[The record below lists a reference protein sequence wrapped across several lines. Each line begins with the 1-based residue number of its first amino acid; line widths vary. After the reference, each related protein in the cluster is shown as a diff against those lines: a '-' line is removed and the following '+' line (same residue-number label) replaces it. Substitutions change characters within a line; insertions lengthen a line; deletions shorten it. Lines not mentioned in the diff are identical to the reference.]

1 MENSVIH
8 YVEIAVSVA
17 ALLFFILL
25 AILCLLYIRKHY
37 QERKRPKLLKR
48 PSQYRYISPNE
59 PPEFIIPP
67 YSGGLLDE
75 EAFEE
80 KEDDNASHTSERDKL
95 SVTGTTQ
102 VQPQLGRSMSA
113 EAASGERTPPGSRP
127 QYRRALSSQGGS
139 LAPRKNSASRR
150 NSIAPY
156 GKMQVSLHFVSNKS
170 LLVIQI
176 NGTYDLPQLR
186 TTGVSTPYVR
196 VHLLPGNGSKDQR
209 TNFMNLASNRICAF
223 DRITLEEAK
232 KATLKFVIL
241 DYDKFSRS
249 EFVADIMM
257 PLADIDLE
265 QGETLTRHLNSQS
278 RPETDEE
285 HGTLL
290 VALCQDPPAG
300 HLGVQI
306 VKAEGLPA
314 PPRLSEPSSSALGF
328 QVKVL
333 YYVQNKLV
341 DKKKTKVAK
350 GSTNPV
356 FNEHFVFEM
365 KEEELKNS
373 SLLCEVYQSDSKLR
387 VERIGV
393 INLGVESY
401 GTEIRHW
408 NEMMLQPTKLV
419 AEWHHLH
426 PVK

>member
-186 TTGVSTPYVR
+186 
-196 VHLLPGNGSKDQR
+196 
-209 TNFMNLASNRICAF
+209 
-223 DRITLEEAK
+223 
-232 KATLKFVIL
+232 
-241 DYDKFSRS
+241 
-249 EFVADIMM
+249 
-257 PLADIDLE
+257 
-265 QGETLTRHLNSQS
+265 
-278 RPETDEE
+278 
-285 HGTLL
+285 
-290 VALCQDPPAG
+290 
-300 HLGVQI
+300 
-306 VKAEGLPA
+306 
-314 PPRLSEPSSSALGF
+314 F